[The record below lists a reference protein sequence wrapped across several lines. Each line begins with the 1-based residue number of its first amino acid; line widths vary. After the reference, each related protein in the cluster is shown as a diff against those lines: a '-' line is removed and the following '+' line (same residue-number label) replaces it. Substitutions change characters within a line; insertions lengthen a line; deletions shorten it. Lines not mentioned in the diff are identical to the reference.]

1 MRILICAT
9 SSMPDGIGGSD
20 RVVWQLSRGLAL
32 RGHDVQLVIPRLAP
46 DLPATSIIDGVPIHR
61 YADPWHT
68 FATLYTPSA
77 AWTERALW
85 ATAPD
90 RPPPLVP
97 ADDGTRRPA
106 AARGA
111 AGPRVALFDV

>member
-32 RGHDVQLVIPRLAP
+32 RGHDVQLVIRRLAP
-46 DLPATSIIDGVPIHR
+46 DLPATSIIDGVTIHR

-68 FATLYTPSA
+68 FATLYMPSVA
-77 AWTERALW
+77 CAGRPLQAGGDH
-85 ATAPD
+85 PS
-90 RPPPLVP
+90 PPPP
-97 ADDGTRRPA
+97 HPHPRTQ
-106 AARGA
+106 
-111 AGPRVALFDV
+111 GPGGG